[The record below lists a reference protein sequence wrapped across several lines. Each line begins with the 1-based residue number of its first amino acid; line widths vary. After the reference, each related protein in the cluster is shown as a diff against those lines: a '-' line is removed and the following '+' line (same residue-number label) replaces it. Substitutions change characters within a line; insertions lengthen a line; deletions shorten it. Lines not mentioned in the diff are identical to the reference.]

1 MPLMFRSSQ
10 TNTLQ
15 LSAIHRDSLC
25 WKSFLWSAVLR
36 CSFVTFFLALYQFFD
51 PVWVLRSYC
60 FLDKAFW
67 NRAQA
72 PFVYLDPSGVPD
84 LQETFLIPKDC
95 KVLKPHVSGQDIR
108 YGDFFYRMDLVDDSL
123 HPKGDFVVVT
133 LPVNVAFFREV
144 PDGHKPENVFP
155 AGSTIR
161 TFPTFGSLVHGS
173 PSLQGKG
180 KGCCLYVWWY
190 TGCRSA

>member
-67 NRAQA
+67 NRRRRLSCILIHLG
-72 PFVYLDPSGVPD
+72 FRIFRKPSLSPRTAKSLSPRSAD
-84 LQETFLIPKDC
+84 RI
-95 KVLKPHVSGQDIR
+95 S
-108 YGDFFYRMDLVDDSL
+108 DFFYRMDLVDDSL

-133 LPVNVAFFREV
+133 LPVNGRF
-144 PDGHKPENVFP
+144 
-155 AGSTIR
+155 
-161 TFPTFGSLVHGS
+161 LYGS
-173 PSLQGKG
+173 PGRAQ
-180 KGCCLYVWWY
+180 
-190 TGCRSA
+190 T